1 MNKKH
6 IWITG
11 ASSGIGAGFAEFY
24 ANQGFPLII
33 SARRKDRLESL
44 KKQLSHTGVQIQIVV
59 MDVAL
64 EQSIEE
70 AWQVI
75 IENNWQVGT
84 LINNAGISQR
94 SNILET
100 KMSVV
105 RRLMEV
111 NFFGAVCLTQKV
123 APHMLNNGEGHIITI
138 ASLVAKFATPRRSAY
153 AASKHA
159 IIAFMDSLRAELW
172 RDNIRVTTICPG
184 YVKTELSYQ
193 ALTADGSKQNQL
205 DDGQKNGLSVKDF
218 VSKAM
223 YKIER
228 GSDEVYIGG
237 KEVLAIYLKRFLP
250 NLFNRVIRTAKVT

>member
-1 MNKKH
+1 MNKKYV
-6 IWITG
+6 WITG

-24 ANQGFPLII
+24 AKQGFPLII
-33 SARRKDRLESL
+33 SARRKERLQALQKKLESC
-44 KKQLSHTGVQIQIVV
+44 SVDIHVVV
-59 MDVAL
+59 MDVAS
-64 EQSIEE
+64 EQSVEE
-70 AWQVI
+70 AWQYI
-75 IENNWQVGT
+75 IQKGWEIGT
-84 LINNAGISQR
+84 LVNNAGISQR
-94 SNILET
+94 SDILDT

-111 NFFGAVCLTQKV
+111 NFFGAVFLTQKV
-123 APHMLNNGEGHIITI
+123 VPHMLNQGEGHIITI
-138 ASLVAKFATPRRSAY
+138 ASLVAKFSTPRRSAY

-159 IIAFMDSLRAELW
+159 IVAFMDSLRAELW

-205 DDGQKNGLSVKDF
+205 DDGQKNGLSVEDF
-218 VSKAM
+218 VAKAM